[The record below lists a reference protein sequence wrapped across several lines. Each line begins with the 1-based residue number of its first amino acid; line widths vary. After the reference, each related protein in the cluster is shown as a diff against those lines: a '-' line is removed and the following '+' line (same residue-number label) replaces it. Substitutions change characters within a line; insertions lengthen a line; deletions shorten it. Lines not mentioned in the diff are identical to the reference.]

1 MCLWTVLQLHT
12 GYVYHPWSCTLF
24 INGSLWDR
32 HSLNGCENSLA
43 WRFCERSPNYETPL
57 RLEACLGIFD
67 QNSMSALEAEDN
79 PWYSIPKSPWLRSC
93 IVYLLRFEQLVHAHS
108 ILGRTKHQAFISFHP
123 HCCLRLASSWSVP
136 QMWWLRWA
144 MLYLPSL
151 LHIVCYSLKCA
162 CIDTLFQV
170 ILYQRSLKNDRL
182 AW

>member
-1 MCLWTVLQLHT
+1 MGLWTVLQLHT

-43 WRFCERSPNYETPL
+43 WRFCERSPNCETPL

-67 QNSMSALEAEDN
+67 QNSMSALVTEDN
-79 PWYSIPKSPWLRSC
+79 PWYSISKSPWLRSC
-93 IVYLLRFEQLVHAHS
+93 IVYLLRFDQSVHPHS
-108 ILGRTKHQAFISFHP
+108 ILGRTNHQASISFHP
-123 HCCLRLASSWSVP
+123 HCCLGLASSWSVL
-136 QMWWLRWA
+136 QIEWLRRTK
-144 MLYLPSL
+144 LYLPSW

-162 CIDTLFQV
+162 CKDKQLLK
-170 ILYQRSLKNDRL
+170 ILCQRSLKNDRL